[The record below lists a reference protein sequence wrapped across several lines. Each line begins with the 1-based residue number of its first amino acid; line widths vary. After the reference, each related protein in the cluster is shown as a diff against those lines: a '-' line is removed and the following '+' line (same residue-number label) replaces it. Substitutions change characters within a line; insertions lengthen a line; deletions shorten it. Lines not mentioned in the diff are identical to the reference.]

1 MKTFYGSRI
10 RGGAAAL
17 ALGVLCF
24 AGPNAS
30 VSAAQEQERPAPQ
43 SPGRQKRGERFR
55 QMIEALNLTEA
66 QQTQVRAIFQKY
78 EGDRRNPE
86 FRKEILAVL
95 TPEQRA
101 KLKEMRERQRE
112 GRGGRPQAGDD
123 TP

>member
-1 MKTFYGSRI
+1 VKTFYGSRI
-10 RGGAAAL
+10 CGAAAAL

-30 VSAAQEQERPAPQ
+30 AAAAQGQEQP
-43 SPGRQKRGERFR
+43 
-55 QMIEALNLTEA
+55 TEA

-86 FRKEILAVL
+86 FRKEIMAVL

-101 KLKEMRERQRE
+101 KLKEMREKQRE